1 MHALDGRGS
10 QRGLGHGHVLWL
22 RRSAEGKHSKIPLSP
37 DLKDKSFW
45 QFALGYTLRSP
56 SGAQALYLLK
66 CGQSDELVE
75 AFTTQF
81 EKHFSDLDTLRRGFR
96 DNFVE
101 NIATLE
107 ATKQCRLQ
115 QIGVP
120 EQLLGHLL
128 ESQVSTQNNE
138 DGQGASPPHSVAR
151 SWVCQSR

>member
-66 CGQSDELVE
+66 CGQSDKLVE

-81 EKHFSDLDTLRRGFR
+81 EKHFSDLDTLREAF
-96 DNFVE
+96 
-101 NIATLE
+101 ATTL
-107 ATKQCRLQ
+107 
-115 QIGVP
+115 
-120 EQLLGHLL
+120 
-128 ESQVSTQNNE
+128 
-138 DGQGASPPHSVAR
+138 
-151 SWVCQSR
+151 